1 MFLRWCYMLFLPPCN
16 WWLYC
21 RCEMRGKNPVLAIRW
36 RGWRLRTMR
45 RLRFFIHHIIHRFS
59 QWMEHVDHVI
69 RFSQSRVGSLVS
81 LEALTPNAYVNVP
94 KILSV
99 IQPGRRWDS
108 PVKLTFPIF
117 LHTFTENDG
126 IYQMESGSGGL
137 SRRSW
142 LSIICRRRRAWA
154 HGKSAFGEADWKEK
168 PWK

>member
-1 MFLRWCYMLFLPPCN
+1 
-16 WWLYC
+16 
-21 RCEMRGKNPVLAIRW
+21 
-36 RGWRLRTMR
+36 
-45 RLRFFIHHIIHRFS
+45 
-59 QWMEHVDHVI
+59 MEHVDHVI
-69 RFSQSRVGSLVS
+69 RFSQSRVCSLVS
-81 LEALTPNAYVNVP
+81 LEALTPYAYVNVP

-142 LSIICRRRRAWA
+142 LFIICRRRRA
-154 HGKSAFGEADWKEK
+154 
-168 PWK
+168 